1 MHKHLPYILT
11 ILLITSCGP
20 KGNRERVDKPGQKAK
35 ASSVHSKATSVHSK
49 ESKVANA
56 LKFINSYVQ
65 NCSKTEK
72 QLEMTD
78 WVATSKMT
86 TVHFN
91 EKMQEIIDE
100 AYKED
105 PELGLD
111 FDPIFDAQDY
121 PDEGF
126 ELESLDEKTNYLIVR
141 GKKWKE
147 FKLTMKMRLQNG
159 KWLVDGCGFVN
170 IPPNN
175 RANK

>member
-1 MHKHLPYILT
+1 MMHKYLPYILT

-20 KGNRERVDKPGQKAK
+20 KANRERVNKSGHEVKV
-35 ASSVHSKATSVHSK
+35 SSVHSKASSLNSK
-49 ESKVANA
+49 ESKIDNA
-56 LKFINSYVQ
+56 LDFINGYVR
-65 NCSKTEK
+65 NCNKMEK
-72 QLEMTD
+72 QLEMTE
-78 WVATSKMT
+78 WVAISKMT

-91 EKMQEIIDE
+91 EKMKEIIDE

-111 FDPIFDAQDY
+111 FDPIFNAQDY

-126 ELESLDEKTNYLIVR
+126 ELESLNEKTNYLVVR

-147 FKLTMKMRLQNG
+147 FKLTMKIALQNG

-170 IPPNN
+170 IPQQ
-175 RANK
+175 